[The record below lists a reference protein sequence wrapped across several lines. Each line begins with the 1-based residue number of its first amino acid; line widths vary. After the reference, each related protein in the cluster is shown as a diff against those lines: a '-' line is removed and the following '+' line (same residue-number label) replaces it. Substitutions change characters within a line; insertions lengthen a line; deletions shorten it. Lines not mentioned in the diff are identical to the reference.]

1 MKKAKKLD
9 SIIDWG
15 QSAGKRTGLLTFK
28 IILILYILW
37 LLPYIKT
44 SLIEFFQGI
53 VTTARL
59 THATPAALYAHVPHR
74 YWECDAGLKRDNGY
88 GTDNLIAP
96 GEDNPKYNETLDIAR
111 QLVYDE
117 TGIKTNV
124 LLGGGLRSFK
134 P

>member
-1 MKKAKKLD
+1 MAIWIFL
-9 SIIDWG
+9 
-15 QSAGKRTGLLTFK
+15 
-28 IILILYILW
+28 
-37 LLPYIKT
+37 
-44 SLIEFFQGI
+44 GI
-53 VTTARL
+53 VTNARL

-124 LLGGGLRSFK
+124 ILGGGLRSFK